1 MAQSRVITN
10 DPTNLFLIRSTI
22 NPIAEV
28 ASIKPAN
35 LITAENTN
43 YVARIDIIE
52 ELPFRIRI
60 LPALDMYDSSR
71 GAAIGTAIIGY
82 SNYIL

>member
-1 MAQSRVITN
+1 MAKSTIITN
-10 DPTNLFLIRSTI
+10 DPTNLFLIKSTI

-35 LITAENTN
+35 LIVAENTN

-60 LPALDMYDSSR
+60 LASLDMYDNSR
-71 GAAIGTAIIGY
+71 GAPIGTAIIGY